1 MKINILD
8 SRIYNRIAAGE
19 VVERPSSIVKE
30 LIENSIDAGAS
41 KITVEVEN
49 YGVKKIKVTDNGC
62 GIEFEDVK
70 TAFLPHAT
78 SKISNVDDLDKIST
92 MGFRGE
98 ALASIASV
106 SMIEMRTRTES
117 SDVGT
122 SIILRGGEIED
133 CSSCACAVGTSITV
147 ENLFFN
153 TPARLKFLR
162 QKRTEEIDIYNTVLK
177 LATANAFVSIK
188 YVLDGKTLIST
199 DGFGLDDFIKK
210 VYPIDIVSNLLPLS
224 EIFDSYEI
232 NGYVGKRGFSKTNK
246 TYQTLIVNGR
256 VVTNNTINQAVIS
269 AYGDGLTK
277 GSYPVFVFDIV
288 MPFEDVDV
296 NVHPNKK
303 DVRFRDN
310 NRIFSFVY
318 RAVTNCFRNNSAN
331 SVINY
336 SDYSNTLTNIGL
348 NNISTEN
355 KNNFNSG
362 FLNKNSSDN
371 KSNLLFEDDSE
382 NFENRLIDRRRKSPY
397 ELLHHKSNPVVS
409 FQDIGD
415 STLAEL
421 LNREIE
427 IKKQIA
433 KKEYQQ
439 ASFELS
445 EKPKVIGQIF
455 GTYLIVEKEASIFI
469 FDQHACQEK
478 IIYDKLKEQYKNKMI
493 IQQELLVPYILNLT
507 YYDNIAFSEFFKTM
521 NKLGFEIEYLGEMT
535 YKISKIPVVL
545 SDINI
550 EELIKELNINSMNL
564 SEISTEAILKDKL
577 AMIACKSSIKGKTAL
592 NSEQIEMLFNEFT
605 KKDSQYPLFCPHGR
619 PAVIKIDKSYIE
631 KLFKRDY

>member
-1 MKINILD
+1 MKINVLE

-30 LIENSIDAGAS
+30 LVENSIDAGAS
-41 KITVEVEN
+41 VIIIEVEN
-49 YGVKKIKVTDNGC
+49 YGIKKIKVTDNGC

-106 SMIEMRTRTES
+106 SMIEMKTRTEN
-117 SDVGT
+117 SDIGT
-122 SIILRGGEIED
+122 SIILRGGDIEE

-162 QKRTEEIDIYNTVLK
+162 QKRTEETDIFNTVLK

-188 YVLDGKTLIST
+188 YVQDGKALIST
-199 DGFGLDDFIKK
+199 DGLGLDDFIKK
-210 VYPIDIVSNLLPLS
+210 VYPIDIVNNLLAVS

-246 TYQTLIVNGR
+246 TYQTIIINGR
-256 VVTNNTINQAVIS
+256 VVANSTITQAVNS

-310 NRIFSFVY
+310 NRVFSLVY
-318 RAVTNCFRNNSAN
+318 RAVTNCFKNNAD
-331 SVINY
+331 SVIKYSNY
-336 SDYSNTLTNIGL
+336 SDTLKNIGL
-348 NNISTEN
+348 SNISDEDNN
-355 KNNFNSG
+355 KKNTG
-362 FLNKNSSDN
+362 FLSRNS
-371 KSNLLFEDDSE
+371 EDDKVNIINETQSE
-382 NFENRLIDRRRKSPY
+382 NFENRLIDRRNRSPY
-397 ELLHHKSNPVVS
+397 EILRYKSKPVVS
-409 FQDIGD
+409 LQDIGN

-439 ASFELS
+439 ATIEIN
-445 EKPKVIGQIF
+445 EKPKIIGQIF
-455 GTYLIVEKEASIFI
+455 GTYLIVEKESSIFI

-478 IIYDKLKEQYKNKMI
+478 MIYDKLTEQYKNKMI
-493 IQQELLVPYILNLT
+493 IQQELIVPYIVNLT
-507 YYDNIAFSEFFKTM
+507 YYDNIAFSEFSQTM
-521 NKLGFEIEYLGEMT
+521 NKLGFEIEDLGEMT
-535 YKISKIPVVL
+535 YKISKIPAAL
-545 SDINI
+545 SGINI
-550 EELIKELNINSMNL
+550 EELINELNINSMKL
-564 SEISTEAILKDKL
+564 SEITTEEILKDKL
-577 AMIACKSSIKGKTAL
+577 AMIACKSSIKGNTAL
-592 NSEQIEMLFNEFT
+592 NSEQIEILFNEFS